1 MSGVWRVESID
12 FADDAEKPVHLT
24 RGQLQQ
30 AEVQPTFPLYLH
42 PKRVAQD
49 ASLWPQQVQIVEDGG
64 NLDYSGVFLLAHV
77 NLCG

>member
-30 AEVQPTFPLYLH
+30 AEVQPTFPLYVH

-49 ASLWPQQVQIVEDGG
+49 ASLRSQQFQIVEDGG
-64 NLDYSGVFLLAHV
+64 NLHSPGAFLLV
-77 NLCG
+77 PLNLCG